1 MHHVRSTILVGAFA
15 ILVTGIA
22 PDRVWAQSAQSA
34 SMVGKV
40 TDESGGALPGVT
52 VTLKSPQLQVPQL
65 STITGSDGDYR
76 ILDLPVGTYSVQFE
90 LQGFQIGLYTDI
102 RLTVGLAGRVDGV
115 LKIGAI
121 SETVQVTGLSPV
133 VDTVHTTGNTT
144 LVQDQLRSIPM
155 GGTMQEMLPL
165 AAGVTMQDKPDVGDS
180 NLASRSAI
188 VTYGVVLQTTLDVE
202 GINTVT
208 DHAANTAVYFN
219 SFSLEEV
226 QFKTSGNNAEIGFPG
241 VAQVAV
247 LKSGS
252 NSFHGNYHG
261 GYENPNW
268 QNSNVTP
275 ELAAQGIRT
284 TNPITDPGFYEYVFD
299 LGGRVVKDK
308 LWFYGAHSNQAVDQ
322 GQVGFVAA
330 PNADGCWFVTCNGTT
345 PATYHTSLPMFSAK
359 VSYQLSSNTKLI
371 ATDMYA
377 VKHLSQNGGTTMIP
391 LPSSRFQRQPQQVWK
406 GEIQRANNRLLLDA
420 LFGYGGYHV
429 HYIDQPASNTIGFP
443 DGTDVAGNPTSR
455 ELSSGL
461 RYGPAINPED
471 RPQNRYEGKAILT
484 YLPRES
490 HLGGTHELK
499 FGTTLDWEN
508 AGTRILQD
516 KVSGDYDVQFN
527 RGVPAQI
534 VVYNYPF
541 ASSINNLHSQALY
554 FTDTFSL
561 DRVTINAGV
570 RWERYHNYYPEQ
582 TKEAGQ
588 FAALF
593 PAKTYP
599 KQDVLTWIDTVPR
612 VGAAWDVTGNGKTVA
627 KASWGMFGDTMG
639 DLYANAFNPNATASQ
654 TYAWTGPCVTT
665 PYKNNTFNNAS
676 CDVDAAFLASLPSRT
691 PLSATGGINSRIN
704 PDLNQN
710 KTYEA
715 SARIERELI
724 PNVALSG
731 GWVYHRINNLYF
743 NTQINRPYDEWV
755 PATPAT
761 PFLDQ
766 NGQPVTVYTYPASL
780 VGSSF
785 NLLQGANVL
794 DGRPNV
800 FHSLEVAATK
810 RYSNKWTGSTSFW
823 MTKNHF
829 WLTTGGNNGA
839 RPQSPNDDRF
849 PINDQWDWEARANG
863 TYRLP
868 FDINVTGSYRAQSG
882 QWGQRTQVFTGA
894 ALRQGSTTLRMGQ
907 YGEFRSNTVQ
917 LINFRLNK
925 TIAMTASRR
934 FSLDFQVF
942 NLVNASA
949 VTATNYQ
956 TGSQFGQVTDIVS
969 GRVYRV
975 GAGFQF

>member
-1 MHHVRSTILVGAFA
+1 
-15 ILVTGIA
+15 
-22 PDRVWAQSAQSA
+22 
-34 SMVGKV
+34 
-40 TDESGGALPGVT
+40 VT
-52 VTLKSPQLQVPQL
+52 VKSPQLQVGQM
-65 STITGSDGDYR
+65 TAVTGADGDYR
-76 ILDLPVGTYSVQFE
+76 ILDLPPGTYTVQFE
-90 LQGFQIGLYTDI
+90 LQGFQTAVYTDI

-115 LKIGAI
+115 LKVGQL

-226 QFKTSGNNAEIGFPG
+226 QFKTSGNNADVGFPG

-252 NSFHGNYHG
+252 NTFHGNYRG
-261 GYENPNW
+261 AYENPKW

-275 ELAAQGIRT
+275 ELASQGIRT
-284 TNPITDPGFYEYVFD
+284 TNPITDPGFYEYIFD
-299 LGGRVVKDK
+299 IGGRVVKDK
-308 LWFYGAHSNQAVDQ
+308 LWFYFGHSNQAVDQ

-345 PATYHTSLPMFSAK
+345 PATYHTSLPMVATK
-359 VSYQLSSNTKLI
+359 VSYQLSSNTKLL

-377 VKHLSQNGGTTMIP
+377 VKHLSQNGGTTLIP
-391 LPSSRFQRQPQQVWK
+391 LPSSRFQRQPQSVWK
-406 GEIQRANNRLLLDA
+406 GEIQRASDRLLVDA

-429 HYIDQPASNTIGFP
+429 NYIDQPASNTVGFP
-443 DGTDVAGNPTSR
+443 DGTDVVGNPTSR
-455 ELSSGL
+455 ELSNSL

-471 RPQNRYEGKAILT
+471 RPQNRHEGKAVIT
-484 YLPRES
+484 YLPREP
-490 HLGGTHELK
+490 HVGGTHELK
-499 FGTTLDWEN
+499 FGTTLDWES

-516 KVSGDYDVQFN
+516 KVSGDYELQFN

-561 DRVTINAGV
+561 KRLTINAGV

-588 FAALF
+588 FATLF

-599 KQDVLTWIDTVPR
+599 QQDVLTFVDTVPR
-612 VGAAWDVTGNGKTVA
+612 LGAAWDVSGTGKTVV
-627 KASWGMFGDTMG
+627 KGSWGMFGDTMG

-654 TYAWTGPCVTT
+654 TYAWTGPCVPTA
-665 PYKNNTFNNAS
+665 YKNNTFTNTS
-676 CDVDAAFLASLPSRT
+676 CDVDQAFLASLPSRT
-691 PLSATGGINSRIN
+691 ALSATGGINSRIN
-704 PDLNQN
+704 ADLNQN

-715 SARIERELI
+715 SARLERELI
-724 PNVALSG
+724 PNVALSA
-731 GWVYHRINNLYF
+731 GWVYHRVKSLYI
-743 NTQINRPYDEWV
+743 NTQINRPYELWV

-780 VGSSF
+780 VGSTF
-785 NLLQGANVL
+785 NLLQSVNVPS
-794 DGRPNV
+794 DRPNV
-800 FHSLEVAATK
+800 YHSFEVAATK
-810 RYSNKWTGSTSFW
+810 RYSKKWTGSTSFW
-823 MTKNHF
+823 ATKNHV
-829 WLTTGGNNGA
+829 WLPANSTTSSA
-839 RPQSPNDDRF
+839 ALPQSPNDDRF
-849 PINDQWDWEARANG
+849 PLNDQWDWEARANA
-863 TYRLP
+863 TYRVP
-868 FDINVTGSYRAQSG
+868 YDVNVTASYRAQSG

-894 ALRQGSTTLRMGQ
+894 ALRQGSTTLRMGP
-907 YGEFRSNTVQ
+907 YGEFRSNVVQ
-917 LINFRLNK
+917 LINLRLNK
-925 TIAMTASRR
+925 TIDLRASRH

-942 NLVNASA
+942 NLVNSSA

-956 TGSQFGQVTDIVS
+956 TGTQFGQVTDIVS

-975 GAGFQF
+975 GAGFAF